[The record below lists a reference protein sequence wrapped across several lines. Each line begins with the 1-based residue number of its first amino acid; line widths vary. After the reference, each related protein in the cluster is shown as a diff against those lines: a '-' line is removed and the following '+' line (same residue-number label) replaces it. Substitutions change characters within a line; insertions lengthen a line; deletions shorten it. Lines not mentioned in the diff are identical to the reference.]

1 MSLFEA
7 LAHVDLLGLDPS
19 RDVLVCTT
27 YWQPQPSD
35 PNPEQ
40 PGEKVSILS
49 DLPTNARDLCPCG
62 SGKRFGACCQPLPYW
77 QPVCPNPGMQGH
89 SLLASQSATFT
100 NISRDEVYD
109 FLQEDIRVF
118 CVQDTKRR
126 AFWTY
131 WGEPALPTP
140 YGILSFGDIELK
152 KNRTLLITALS
163 DIRMKALL
171 DVISPLNLGT
181 PQIQRDPIIR
191 PEKPIRKPL
200 RGKRQGK

>member
-7 LAHVDLLGLDPS
+7 LANVDLLGLDPR
-19 RDVLVCTT
+19 RDVLFCTT
-27 YWQPQPSD
+27 YWRPQPSD